1 MVAIGKGGVHLV
13 HGHRVHARHLV
24 LLLPLHPS
32 VLEPDLYL
40 PLRQAERVCYL
51 DPDQVDF
58 TLFNV
63 FQIFRIFRIFLSRLV
78 DYLRLRV
85 RYLLKWNS
93 FSSSRVW

>member
-13 HGHRVHARHLV
+13 HRHRVHARHLV

-40 PLRQAERVCYL
+40 PLRQAERVRYL

-58 TLFNV
+58 TLLDV
-63 FQIFRIFRIFLSRLV
+63 FQIFRISRIFFV
-78 DYLRLRV
+78 
-85 RYLLKWNS
+85 S
-93 FSSSRVW
+93 FSIGGLPASACEISVKVELLF

>member
-1 MVAIGKGGVHLV
+1 MVTIGKGGVHLV
-13 HGHRVHARHLV
+13 HRHRVHARHLV

-40 PLRQAERVCYL
+40 PLGQAESVRYL

-63 FQIFRIFRIFLSRLV
+63 FQIFFRIFFV
-78 DYLRLRV
+78 
-85 RYLLKWNS
+85 S
-93 FSSSRVW
+93 FSIGGLPASACEISVKVELLF

>member
-1 MVAIGKGGVHLV
+1 MVAIGKGRVHLV
-13 HGHRVHARHLV
+13 HRHRVHARHLV

-63 FQIFRIFRIFLSRLV
+63 FQIFRIFRIFFVSFWIGGLPASACEISV
-78 DYLRLRV
+78 KV
-85 RYLLKWNS
+85 ELL
-93 FSSSRVW
+93 F

>member
-1 MVAIGKGGVHLV
+1 MVSVGKGGVHLV
-13 HGHRVHARHLV
+13 HRHRVHARHLV

-40 PLRQAERVCYL
+40 PLGQAESVRYL

-63 FQIFRIFRIFLSRLV
+63 FQIFFRIFFV
-78 DYLRLRV
+78 
-85 RYLLKWNS
+85 S
-93 FSSSRVW
+93 FSIGGLPASACEISVKVELLF

>member
-13 HGHRVHARHLV
+13 HRHRVHARHLV

-40 PLRQAERVCYL
+40 PLRQAERVRYL

-63 FQIFRIFRIFLSRLV
+63 FQIFRIFRIFFV
-78 DYLRLRV
+78 
-85 RYLLKWNS
+85 S
-93 FSSSRVW
+93 FSIGGLPASACEISVKVELLF